1 MEIQENNSAETGLLL
16 AVLAGAEELAAKKA
30 RIYSRL
36 LTDPILAEDMEA
48 LASRHEQRKTVLDK
62 LAGGKR

>member
-1 MEIQENNSAETGLLL
+1 MEIQENDRAETGLFL
-16 AVLAGAEELAAKKA
+16 AALAGAEELAAKKA

-36 LTDPILAEDMEA
+36 LTDPILEA

-62 LAGGKR
+62 LAGGKK